1 MRAAWKRKYNIYYQ
15 RTTCILDIIL
25 MMVMDEMKMMSFSLI
40 GDDGGDDYDTGHHG
54 DDGHGWDEDDIVSVN
69 RG

>member
-1 MRAAWKRKYNIYYQ
+1 
-15 RTTCILDIIL
+15 
-25 MMVMDEMKMMSFSLI
+25 MVVSELGKPIEFFKLLFE
-40 GDDGGDDYDTGHHG
+40 GDDYDTGHHG